1 MDSRETLL
9 EILKE
14 KYAYELGRRS
24 SLDSCLGIPITLMS
38 FLIAGVFVAIGDES
52 LWMFSG
58 CTKWLLL
65 VLIGVI
71 LIGCVVAFVFLFIVF
86 FGYKRAYSA
95 LPESKVVATCYH
107 SFMKRHKK
115 AKRNEEEYIISD
127 LMDYMITW
135 YTDCNSDNTKTNDKR
150 GEALYRFRLV
160 IGVTMGFGILLLISI
175 CLIKLF

>member
-52 LWMFSG
+52 LWLFSD
-58 CTKWLLL
+58 CTKLLL
-65 VLIGVI
+65 WVLVGVI

-86 FGYKRAYSA
+86 FGYKRAYS
-95 LPESKVVATCYH
+95 E
-107 SFMKRHKK
+107 
-115 AKRNEEEYIISD
+115 
-127 LMDYMITW
+127 
-135 YTDCNSDNTKTNDKR
+135 
-150 GEALYRFRLV
+150 
-160 IGVTMGFGILLLISI
+160 IGRAHV
-175 CLIKLF
+175 